1 MESSRLR
8 QEYFKKEGMAVLRV
22 IESLSMLSNF
32 KKTEFIRD
40 SSNSSISGGSESLLA
55 ADGGGKSS

>member
-1 MESSRLR
+1 M
-8 QEYFKKEGMAVLRV
+8 LRV

-40 SSNSSISGGSESLLA
+40 SSSISGGSESLLA